1 MRLFSYRK
9 RPVHLGPYPLER
21 LQRQRS
27 LPDLAATA
35 PMTAL
40 SFDDANPESLS
51 HAMARYIA
59 MFDLVRDG
67 AVNATPGDVPADP
80 LERTRHLKAA
90 GYYFDSSMMGC
101 CTLPALAVLDTPIR
115 NPQVAALGA
124 ELEASHPKSFA
135 AGTDMILADVLE
147 SARSVHAPVAADDAD
162 PAGARR
168 AQRH

>member
-21 LQRQRS
+21 LQRQHS
-27 LPDLAATA
+27 LPDLAAIA

-40 SFDDANPESLS
+40 SFDDANLESLS

-59 MFDLVRDG
+59 MFDLVRNG

-90 GYYFDSSMMGC
+90 GYYLDASMMGC
-101 CTLPALAVLDTPIR
+101 CTHSAGPSSCTTARPA
-115 NPQVAALGA
+115 AA
-124 ELEASHPKSFA
+124 
-135 AGTDMILADVLE
+135 
-147 SARSVHAPVAADDAD
+147 
-162 PAGARR
+162 
-168 AQRH
+168 